1 MEIRQLQFFLTVA
14 QTGSFSEAAE
24 DLFISQSSLSKQII
38 SLEAELGVSLFDR
51 SRRKI
56 ALTPAGES
64 LLGSAHIIDDAYQ
77 AMLANLGEYRA
88 TPSLA
93 IVAIPVIAQYGI
105 TSYIAQFRNAHPA
118 INLTLEEREASAILP
133 SLNNHQFDL
142 AFVRSNY
149 LDAEHYRTRRI
160 CEDRMVVVLSVHHP
174 LAGRASLA
182 LADLANENFIM
193 FDRGTVVH
201 ELVLDACH
209 AAGFQPRIFYASLRV
224 ESVLGLV
231 ASNSGIALMMKKVV
245 DYRGHP
251 DVVVIPLEET
261 IASTIVLAALKERKL
276 AHPARLFMDFME
288 QAVALD

>member
-1 MEIRQLQFFLTVA
+1 
-14 QTGSFSEAAE
+14 
-24 DLFISQSSLSKQII
+24 
-38 SLEAELGVSLFDR
+38 
-51 SRRKI
+51 
-56 ALTPAGES
+56 
-64 LLGSAHIIDDAYQ
+64 
-77 AMLANLGEYRA
+77 
-88 TPSLA
+88 
-93 IVAIPVIAQYGI
+93 
-105 TSYIAQFRNAHPA
+105 
-118 INLTLEEREASAILP
+118 
-133 SLNNHQFDL
+133 
-142 AFVRSNY
+142 
-149 LDAEHYRTRRI
+149 
-160 CEDRMVVVLSVHHP
+160 MVVVLSVHHP